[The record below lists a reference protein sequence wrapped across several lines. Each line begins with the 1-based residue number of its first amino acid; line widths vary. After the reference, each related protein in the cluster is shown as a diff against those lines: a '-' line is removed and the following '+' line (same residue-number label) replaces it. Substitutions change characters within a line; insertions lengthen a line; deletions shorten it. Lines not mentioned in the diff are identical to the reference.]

1 MDLDVFR
8 AREIRVIFQHFNHP
22 IYPQAYGPFEPN
34 LSALDLLFNCGPD
47 SLTILREAA

>member
-8 AREIRVIFQHFNHP
+8 AREIQVIFQHFNHP
-22 IYPQAYGPFEPN
+22 IYPQPYGPFEPN